1 MNWYKKANTE
11 LVFENNHID
20 HYSEQN
26 NYMLL
31 AKDKNT
37 MNPLGGIGYSE
48 FQDEIYI
55 NYIEV
60 KEEYKRMGI
69 ATALHKE
76 LQKINPNMKINWGM
90 TTDEGESFK
99 ESLGR
104 KNELV

>member
-1 MNWYKKANTE
+1 MNWYKKANIE
-11 LVFENNHID
+11 LVFENTHTD
-20 HYSEQN
+20 AYQGQN

-31 AKDKNT
+31 ARDKKT
-37 MNPLGGIGYSE
+37 MNPLGGIEYSE

-55 NYIEV
+55 NYMEV

-76 LQKINPNMKINWGM
+76 LQQINPDMKINWGM

-104 KNELV
+104 ENELV